1 MPRFTWNWAGVVG
14 TGQSLSVGEQGS
26 ILTATVQ
33 PHQNLKLSL
42 GGLVVPPFDSE
53 NAALSLVP
61 LVELIRPRAST
72 YPSAYPQNIYGET
85 PHTAMASQISALVQ
99 QVSGQ
104 DYVTVHSVVGENGQ
118 GMPLLSK
125 GATEVVETTTSKG
138 RAFAATLFEAR
149 AIQRLAT
156 AANKTY
162 GVGAI
167 VITHGESDSGNTN
180 YEADLIRLWTD
191 YNQDIVAITGQVDP
205 IPMFVSQQHSVP
217 FTARMT
223 SGASASTL
231 AQWRVGL
238 SRPGEIVCSGPKYQ
252 YPYAADGVHLVTLG
266 YDLLGE
272 KYGQVYY
279 ERVVLGRDWQ
289 PLQPLTLRR
298 DGPQAV
304 SVDFHVPVPPLVWDE
319 VIPLPHQTALTEWAA
334 GRGFEVRSGSNPI
347 PIESVAIEGETVRI
361 TCATEIP
368 PGAVVGYAVTSDGT
382 QMPGGTTRW
391 GQLRDSDAVVGAT
404 TGTAQ
409 PNYAV
414 AFELS
419 VP

>member
-1 MPRFTWNWAGVVG
+1 MPRFTWNWAGVIG
-14 TGQSLSVGEQGS
+14 TGQSLSVGAQAN
-26 ILTATVQ
+26 ILTATTQ
-33 PHQNLKLSL
+33 PYQNLKLAL
-42 GGLVVPPFDSE
+42 GGLVVPPFDPE
-53 NAALSLVP
+53 NPALTLVP
-61 LVELIRPRAST
+61 LVELIRPGAST

-99 QVSGQ
+99 QASGQ

-118 GMPLLSK
+118 GMPFLSK
-125 GATEVVETTTSKG
+125 GATETVAGATSTG

-156 AANKTY
+156 TANKTY

-167 VITHGESDSGNTN
+167 VITHGESDAGNTN

-191 YNQDIVAITGQVDP
+191 YNQDIAAITGQVDP
-205 IPMFVSQQHSVP
+205 IQMIVSQQHSVP
-217 FTARMT
+217 FAAGAT

-252 YPYAADGVHLVTLG
+252 YPYAVDGVHLVTLG

-272 KYGQVYY
+272 KYGQIYY

-289 PLQPLTLRR
+289 PLQPTTLRR
-298 DGPQAV
+298 EGTQTV
-304 SVDFHVPVPPLVWDE
+304 IVDFHVPVPPLVWDE
-319 VIPLPHQTALTEWAA
+319 VIPRPHQTALTEWAE
-334 GRGFEVRSGSNPI
+334 GRGFEVRSGNNRI
-347 PIESVAIEGETVRI
+347 AIESVAIDGDSVEI

-368 PGAVVGYAVTSDGT
+368 AGAVVGYAVTSDGT
-382 QMPGGTTRW
+382 QMPTGTTRW
-391 GQLRDSDAVVGAT
+391 GQLRDSDPVVGAT
-404 TGTAQ
+404 TATAQ
-409 PNYAV
+409 PNYSV
-414 AFELS
+414 AFELA